1 MLWASA
7 MPLRA
12 KWMVVAAALAL
23 GLSACGGSSSE
34 TPFPLPPHPMN
45 EPYRVGSAVE
55 PKPAEPEVPVES
67 LPSPESSPKRPS
79 GPAKGTWG
87 STAPEPLP
95 ELSPKKPAR

>member
-1 MLWASA
+1 MLWGSA
-7 MPLRA
+7 MPLRT
-12 KWMVVAAALAL
+12 KWMVTAALAL

-45 EPYRVGSAVE
+45 EPYRVESAVE
-55 PKPAEPEVPVES
+55 RKPEAAPVPVEP
-67 LPSPESSPKRPS
+67 LPGPESAPRGPG